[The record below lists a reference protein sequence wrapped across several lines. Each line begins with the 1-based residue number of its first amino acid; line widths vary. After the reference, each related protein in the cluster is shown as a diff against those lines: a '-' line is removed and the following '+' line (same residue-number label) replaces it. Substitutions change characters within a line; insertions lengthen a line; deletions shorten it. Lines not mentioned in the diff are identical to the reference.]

1 MKVKERRKRHV
12 KTPAVFQME
21 AAECGAASLLMILR
35 YYGCHV
41 PMEEVRAA
49 CGVSRDGCNAAGIV
63 MAAREY
69 GLLSSGYRCT
79 MERLREMPFPCILHW
94 NGNHFVVLEGFKKNS
109 ALINDPAVGHR
120 RISQTDLE
128 EIFTG
133 VVLVFK
139 PGFAFRKVQAKRP
152 IQEKMGENFRNFKS
166 NWIFLIL
173 AGIVLVIPGL
183 LSPILTQIFLDHVLL
198 ASARSWLSVVLLG
211 LATITLCQM
220 GLNYMRNGILS
231 RMKVEQTLEANQDLL
246 RKMFR
251 LPLAFFD
258 QRYAG
263 DLAQREEAVGR
274 IYEFI
279 DGSLIDVAQNVFQ
292 ALVFFLLMLLYSRK
306 LTALSLF
313 AAFLS
318 VFVLSTVMRRLGDLA
333 MKQNQDKNRMMGMLC
348 AGLSVFGTVKA
359 SGCENEYLSMLVDQ
373 YAATTKS
380 ETRLSYS
387 GEILGALP
395 QTMFQMVTVTVLMVG
410 SGLVINGEMTIG
422 MLTAFTQVLGSF
434 LSPIRQLLS
443 MERQLQ
449 LLKADMEIVQDIHE
463 ALDDPYFP
471 ENQEKASY
479 VPLEGAIEARHLS
492 FGYMKNKLVVRDISF
507 RMSPGSRIGI
517 VGASGCGKSTVAK
530 LVTGLLTPW
539 DGEILFDDVKL
550 EEIPEEVRCSCIAVV
565 SQKEAFFS
573 GSIRDNLTLWNQ
585 AAKEEDLFWA
595 LSDAEALGMVNA
607 LPGGMEY
614 RLEEGG
620 KNFSGGQLQQL
631 AIARALVKHP
641 SILILDEAT
650 SAMDVWNE
658 KKIMSHLR
666 NRGCSCLIVAH
677 RLSTIRDCDLIL
689 VMENGV
695 VAEAGTHEKL
705 CSDQGLYARL
715 YAGKET

>member
-434 LSPIRQLLS
+434 ISPIRQLLS

-550 EEIPEEVRCSCIAVV
+550 GEIPEEVRCSCIAVV

>member
-550 EEIPEEVRCSCIAVV
+550 GEIPEEVRCSCIAVV